1 MITMVI
7 ADDEELIREGLHSIV
22 DWAAFGIEVIGLAE
36 EGQEAFD
43 LCMKLQPDILCT
55 DIRMP
60 IMDGLELSQ
69 KLRDAGNT
77 AKIVIISGIQDF
89 HYAKTALSMHAE
101 AYVLKPVKLHEL
113 NEVFGQVAS
122 KITRERDSE
131 AMHKKLHKQLQDSIP
146 ALREKLLNQLLSRYY
161 TNENDIYEKIA
172 YYQIPLQ
179 QGEISAIGLI
189 RIDDFEHAIQH
200 YNEENKQLL
209 FFAIH
214 NVVEEILMNTS
225 CGFAFT
231 NTLENELIV
240 IFNEKSLL
248 GSKYMDLAE
257 EMIRCIRQYVK
268 VSASIGIGSP
278 VNSVL
283 QLSYS
288 YQEAKEALQH
298 TFFTGK
304 ESVVTIQDIA
314 HNKTNSERNIHM
326 YELEKQLIQQLKL
339 GDVDGVTELLNK
351 LFDDIILPGST
362 QVEQVYYR
370 GTELIFQLA
379 RPLHEADESYESI
392 LGKSTIELM
401 QMIQNT
407 KDIGNL
413 RNLMTQIIGETAR
426 YMQNK
431 HNSKSQRIITRIK
444 QYIDQQYMNN
454 VTIQRLAEE
463 VYLSPTY
470 MCQLFKQETGETII
484 EFLTKVRIEK
494 AKELLKSPDL
504 KIFVIAEMVGFENAT
519 YFTTVFKKVTGLL
532 PGKYRETVE
541 QK

>member
-7 ADDEELIREGLHSIV
+7 ADDEELIRDGLNSII
-22 DWAAFGIEVIGLAE
+22 DWSEFGIEVVGLAE
-36 EGQEAFD
+36 EGREAYE
-43 LCMKLQPDILCT
+43 LCMKLKPDILCT

-69 KLRDAGNT
+69 KLRDAGST

-101 AYVLKPVKLHEL
+101 AYVLKPVKLHEI
-113 NEVFGQVAS
+113 NEVFGQVVS
-122 KITRERDSE
+122 KINRERDSE
-131 AMHKKLHKQLQDSIP
+131 AMHLKVHQQLQDSIP
-146 ALREKLLNQLLSRYY
+146 ALREKLLIQLLSRYY
-161 TNENDIYEKIA
+161 TNESEIYDKIS

-179 QGEISAIGLI
+179 PGEFAAIGLI
-189 RIDDFEHAIQH
+189 KIDDFERAIQH

-214 NVVEEILMNTS
+214 NVVEEILMNAS
-225 CGFAFT
+225 AGFAFT
-231 NTLENELIV
+231 NTMDNELIV
-240 IFNEKSLL
+240 IFNEKSLS
-248 GSKYMDLAE
+248 GQKYMDLAE
-257 EMIRCIRQYVK
+257 EIIRCIRQYVK
-268 VSASIGIGSP
+268 VSASMGIGSS
-278 VNSVL
+278 VGSVL

-304 ESVVTIQDIA
+304 ESVVTIHDIA
-314 HNKTNSERNIHM
+314 HNKVESERHIHL

-339 GDVDGVTELLNK
+339 GDAEGVASILNK
-351 LFDDIILPGST
+351 LFDDIILPNSA

-370 GTELIFQLA
+370 GAELIFQLA
-379 RPLHEADESYESI
+379 RPLHEADESYEAI
-392 LGKSTIELM
+392 LGKSTIELV

-407 KDIGNL
+407 KDIGSL
-413 RNLMTQIIGETAR
+413 RSLMTDIIGDIAR

-431 HNSKSQRIITRIK
+431 QNSKSQRVIVRIK
-444 QYIDQQYMNN
+444 QYMDKHYMNN
-454 VTIQRLAEE
+454 ITIQLLAEE
-463 VYLSPTY
+463 VFLSPTY
-470 MCQLFKQETGETII
+470 MCQIFKQETGETII

-504 KIFVIAEMVGFENAT
+504 KIFVIAEMIGFENAT
-519 YFTTVFKKVTGLL
+519 YFTTVFKKITGVL
-532 PGKYRETVE
+532 PGKYRESL
-541 QK
+541 

>member
-7 ADDEELIREGLHSIV
+7 ADDEELIRDGLNSII
-22 DWAAFGIEVIGLAE
+22 DWSEFGIEVVGLAE
-36 EGQEAFD
+36 EGRQAYE
-43 LCMKLQPDILCT
+43 LCMRLKPDIVCT

-69 KLRDAGNT
+69 KLRDAGST

-113 NEVFGQVAS
+113 TEVFGQVAS
-122 KITRERDSE
+122 KINRERDSE
-131 AMHKKLHKQLQDSIP
+131 TMNTKVHKQLQDSIP
-146 ALREKLLNQLLSRYY
+146 ALREKLLIQLLSRYY
-161 TNENDIYEKIA
+161 TNENDIHDKIA

-179 QGEISAIGLI
+179 QGEFSAIGLLK
-189 RIDDFEHAIQH
+189 IDDFEHAIQH
-200 YNEENKQLL
+200 YSEENKQLL

-214 NVVEEILMNTS
+214 NVVEEILTNTRS
-225 CGFAFT
+225 GFAFT
-231 NTLENELIV
+231 NTMDNELIV
-240 IFNEKSLL
+240 IFNEKSLIDQ
-248 GSKYMDLAE
+248 KYMDLAE
-257 EMIRCIRQYVK
+257 EIIRCIRQYVK
-268 VSASIGIGSP
+268 VSASIGIGSS
-278 VNSVL
+278 VSSVL

-304 ESVVTIQDIA
+304 ESVVTIHDIA
-314 HNKTNSERNIHM
+314 HNKVETERHM
-326 YELEKQLIQQLKL
+326 HLYELEKQLIQQVKL
-339 GDVDGVTELLNK
+339 GDADGVARLLNK
-351 LFDDIILPGST
+351 LFDDIILPNSA

-370 GTELIFQLA
+370 GAELIFQLA
-379 RPLHEADESYESI
+379 RPLHEADESYEAI
-392 LGKSTIELM
+392 LGKSTIELV

-407 KDIGNL
+407 KDIGSL
-413 RNLMTQIIGETAR
+413 RDLMTNIIKDIAL

-431 HNSKSQRIITRIK
+431 HNSKSQRVIVRIK
-444 QYIDQQYMNN
+444 QYIDKHYMNN
-454 VTIQRLAEE
+454 VTIQLLAEE
-463 VYLSPTY
+463 AFLSPTY
-470 MCQLFKQETGETII
+470 MCQIFKQETGETII

-519 YFTTVFKKVTGLL
+519 YFTTVFKKITGVL
-532 PGKYRETVE
+532 PGKYRESL
-541 QK
+541 